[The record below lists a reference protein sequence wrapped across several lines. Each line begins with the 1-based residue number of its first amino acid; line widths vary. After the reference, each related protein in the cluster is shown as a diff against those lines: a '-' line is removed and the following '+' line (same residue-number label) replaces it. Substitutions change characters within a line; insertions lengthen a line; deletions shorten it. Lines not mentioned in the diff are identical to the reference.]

1 MADYRTV
8 LLFQTKP
15 YGTWLTTVRYYYF
28 KLRTVF
34 PSRQGQFASLCTVR
48 DSYSTRTE
56 TFLLNRTVLRF
67 EIPYGILIA
76 RCEIYMLHTV
86 RDSHWNRTGSL
97 SFVHFEQHYTYLPY
111 GISIYTVRYVLFPAS
126 SSCSCQFLGRITTRN
141 RPDLRVR
148 DTGHS
153 LLFVGLPRTG
163 SFPTST
169 HTHRTGFPAN
179 SLKPYGIFVPVFC
192 IPYGLQKP

>member
-1 MADYRTV
+1 M
-8 LLFQTKP
+8 
-15 YGTWLTTVRYYYF
+15 
-28 KLRTVF
+28 
-34 PSRQGQFASLCTVR
+34 
-48 DSYSTRTE
+48 
-56 TFLLNRTVLRF
+56 LNRTVLRF
-67 EIPYGILIA
+67 EIPYGISIA
-76 RCEIYMLHTV
+76 RREIDMHHTV

-153 LLFVGLPRTG
+153 LLFVGLPRTLAL
-163 SFPTST
+163 SPRVHT
-169 HTHRTGFPAN
+169 HTHRTGFPPRFLA
-179 SLKPYGIFVPVFC
+179 LYGTFVPVFC
-192 IPYGLQKP
+192 TPYGLHKP